1 MVHNK
6 FIGVRSVEKADAS
19 HILAAI
25 EHMMMNGLNLE
36 PDQWY
41 KKIVGFGSDGAS
53 VMIDKNAGV
62 VSKIKAKQHCSQ
74 AVHCYAHRLELA
86 YKDAMKNVKLYDDF
100 NQLLITLY
108 YFYHNSPLDRS
119 NLVTSFKALGQTPVM
134 PSRAGGTRWVGHQL
148 KAVEATI
155 RGYPVI
161 VNHLSQVKK
170 SMLK

>member
-1 MVHNK
+1 
-6 FIGVRSVEKADAS
+6 VEKADAS
-19 HILAAI
+19 HILEAI
-25 EHMMMNGLNLE
+25 EHMMKDGLNLE

-100 NQLLITLY
+100 NQLLITFL
-108 YFYHNSPLDRS
+108 P
-119 NLVTSFKALGQTPVM
+119 TSFVHIHEGQQQT
-134 PSRAGGTRWVGHQL
+134 
-148 KAVEATI
+148 KI
-155 RGYPVI
+155 FFYF
-161 VNHLSQVKK
+161 
-170 SMLK
+170 